1 MKIYFESYGCTLNR
15 AEAGLYVNRMLEQDN
30 ELVSRPDEADLSIIG
45 TCVVIKHTEDRMMKR
60 IQELSA
66 HSKVRVTGCLPP
78 VSGGTLE
85 SENIEVIKPREIR
98 SFYQGYLDD
107 VEIREP
113 SVFEG
118 IPINQGCTG
127 SCNYCISHM
136 ARGKLLSRPVQKI
149 VSQAMMQIERGIMEV
164 RISSLD
170 TAAYG
175 RDLGIR
181 LPELVDAITG
191 IQGDFRLRIGMMEP
205 RNTTDIMDHLMNS
218 MGSEKVF
225 KFLHVPVQ
233 SGDDRILDL
242 MNREYHAHEF
252 RHISDT
258 FRRNFPDS
266 TLSTDI
272 ITGYHDEDENSHELT
287 MKLLQE
293 VRPEIVNITRFSPRP
308 YTPDFGSAV
317 PSSNTVKRRARELT
331 DLHREIIQE
340 RLASLHGRVEKAMV
354 TEKGRN
360 GTVVARD
367 EAYRPVVI
375 KGEYPIYS
383 RINVEIVDS
392 GPTYLAGK
400 MVS

>member
-1 MKIYFESYGCTLNR
+1 
-15 AEAGLYVNRMLEQDN
+15 
-30 ELVSRPDEADLSIIG
+30 
-45 TCVVIKHTEDRMMKR
+45 
-60 IQELSA
+60 
-66 HSKVRVTGCLPP
+66 
-78 VSGGTLE
+78 
-85 SENIEVIKPREIR
+85 
-98 SFYQGYLDD
+98 
-107 VEIREP
+107 
-113 SVFEG
+113 
-118 IPINQGCTG
+118 
-127 SCNYCISHM
+127 
-136 ARGKLLSRPVQKI
+136 
-149 VSQAMMQIERGIMEV
+149 MEV

-181 LPELVDAITG
+181 LPELVDEITG

-293 VRPEIVNITRFSPRP
+293 VRPEIVNITRFSP
-308 YTPDFGSAV
+308 
-317 PSSNTVKRRARELT
+317 
-331 DLHREIIQE
+331 
-340 RLASLHGRVEKAMV
+340 
-354 TEKGRN
+354 
-360 GTVVARD
+360 
-367 EAYRPVVI
+367 
-375 KGEYPIYS
+375 
-383 RINVEIVDS
+383 
-392 GPTYLAGK
+392 
-400 MVS
+400 

>member
-15 AEAGLYVNRMLEQDN
+15 AEAGLYVNRMLEQGN
-30 ELVSRPDEADLSIIG
+30 ELVSGPEEADLSIIG

-60 IQELSA
+60 IQELS
-66 HSKVRVTGCLPP
+66 SLSRVRVTGCLPP
-78 VSGGTLE
+78 VSGGSLE
-85 SENIEVIKPREIR
+85 SENVEVIKPREIR

-136 ARGKLLSRPVQKI
+136 ARGKLVSRPVQKI
-149 VSQAMMQIERGIMEV
+149 VNQARMQIARGIMEV

-191 IQGDFRLRIGMMEP
+191 IPSDFRLRIGMMEP
-205 RNTTDIMDHLMNS
+205 RNTMDIIDHLMRS

-225 KFLHVPVQ
+225 RFLHVPVQ

-252 RHISDT
+252 RHISEM
-258 FRRNFPDS
+258 FRQNFPDS

-308 YTPDFGSAV
+308 YTPDFGSTV
-317 PSSNTVKRRARELT
+317 PPSNTVKRRARELT
-331 DLHREIIQE
+331 DLHHEIIQE
-340 RLASLHGRVEKAMV
+340 RLASLHGRTETAMV

-360 GTVVARD
+360 STVVARD
-367 EAYRPVVI
+367 GAYRPVVI
-375 KGEYPIYS
+375 KGEYPLYS
-383 RINVEIVDS
+383 WVNVEIVDS

-400 MVS
+400 IIS